1 MRRNGGFTLLEMMIS
16 MGLFAAGALFVYST
30 FAGVTKSSRSATVE
44 VDLGSHNKQ
53 ALTRLFS
60 EMQASSLTPQDTD
73 GIDSTEPEAVLVV
86 EDDTGAPAPHTK
98 AVIVNRRT
106 VGSATAVD
114 GTWEVGGSRMQARE
128 MSITASKRVRF
139 RKVIGYQFNASAG
152 SITPEWSKWITYSI
166 NDRNQLVRSLE
177 DGPSR
182 IIAQNVDAFDV
193 GSPMDNPA
201 TPLPALES
209 DGTIV
214 VTLITAKR
222 DPSNPGWR
230 RYANSITI
238 HPKN

>member
-60 EMQASSLTPQDTD
+60 EMQASSLTAQDTD
-73 GIDSTEPEAVLVV
+73 GLDSTEPEPVLVI
-86 EDDTGAPAPHTK
+86 EDDASAPAPHTK

-106 VGSATAVD
+106 VGAATSKD
-114 GTWEVGGSRMQARE
+114 GTWEVGGGRLQARE
-128 MSITASKRVRF
+128 TSINSSKRVRF
-139 RKVIGYQFNASAG
+139 RKVIGYQFNPSAG
-152 SITPEWSKWITYSI
+152 SITPQWSKWITYAV
-166 NDRNQLVRSLE
+166 NPRNQLVRSVE
-177 DGPSR
+177 DGPAR
-182 IIAQNVDAFDV
+182 IISQSVDAFDV
-193 GSPMDNPA
+193 QAIGGSN
-201 TPLPALES
+201 L
-209 DGTIV
+209 V

>member
-1 MRRNGGFTLLEMMIS
+1 MRRTGGFTLLEMMIS

-30 FAGVTKSSRSATVE
+30 FAGVTKSSRNATVE

-60 EMQASSLTPQDTD
+60 EMQASSLTAQDTD
-73 GIDSTEPEAVLVV
+73 GLDSTEPEPVLTIT
-86 EDDTGAPAPHTK
+86 DDPAAPLPRTK

-106 VGSATAVD
+106 VGSATEVD
-114 GTWEVGGSRMQARE
+114 GAWEVGGSRMQARE
-128 MSITASKRVRF
+128 MSITMSKRVRF
-139 RKVIGYQFNASAG
+139 RKVIGYQFNPSAG
-152 SITPEWSKWITYSI
+152 SITPEWSRWITYAVNERS
-166 NDRNQLVRSLE
+166 QLVRSV
-177 DGPSR
+177 DGGASR

-193 GSPMDNPA
+193 QARVDN
-201 TPLPALES
+201 TLL
-209 DGTIV
+209 

-230 RYANSITI
+230 RYANSITV

>member
-16 MGLFAAGALFVYST
+16 VGLFLAGGLFVYST
-30 FAGVTKSSRSATVE
+30 FAGVTKSTRSATVE

-73 GIDSTEPEAVLVV
+73 GLDSTEPEAVLVV
-86 EDDTGAPAPHTK
+86 EDDPAAPLPRTK

-106 VGSATAVD
+106 VGTATSLD

-139 RKVIGYQFNASAG
+139 RKVIGYQFNPSAG
-152 SITPEWSKWITYSI
+152 SITPEWSRWITYAV
-166 NDRNQLVRSLE
+166 NARNQLVRTIE
-177 DGPSR
+177 GGPSR
-182 IIAQNVDAFDV
+182 IISQNVDAFDV
-193 GSPMDNPA
+193 QA
-201 TPLPALES
+201 RV
-209 DGTIV
+209 DGTLL

-222 DPSNPGWR
+222 DPANPGWR